1 MYIRRTQTRSN
12 ATGEAYFT
20 YRLVRSE
27 RIDGKVKQITLLNL
41 GRHFA
46 VDQSL
51 WPALC
56 VRIDELLAGQ
66 ACLVDIN
73 LPKAAAVEA
82 ERIVAQLQTHKAPA
96 VSLVAAAPAQ
106 PGTKPAAQS
115 ESAVVPATDVQA
127 VDVNTLELVR
137 PRSVGVEHIGLWAM
151 RQVDFTGMLLELG
164 LSSPI
169 RAAILGVI
177 IGRMAAPGSE
187 LATHRWLGQQ
197 SGLGELL
204 DVDFE
209 RMPLMTL
216 YRASDALMKHRDSI
230 ERTLFNRVHDLL
242 GLNITVTLYDL
253 TNTYF
258 EGSAAANPK
267 AKRGRSKQKRSDCPL
282 VTLGL
287 VLDGSGP
294 ST

>member
-12 ATGEAYFT
+12 ATGEPYFT

-27 RIDGKVKQITLLNL
+27 RIDGKVKQVTLLNL

-73 LPKAAAVEA
+73 LPKSAAVEA
-82 ERIVAQLQTHKAPA
+82 ERITAQLQTHKTPA
-96 VSLVAAAPAQ
+96 VSAVSTPAQ
-106 PGTKPAAQS
+106 SETKPAAQPES
-115 ESAVVPATDVQA
+115 EAVPVTDVQA

-151 RQVDFTGMLLELG
+151 RQVEFAELLRELG

-177 IGRMAAPGSE
+177 IGRMAAPG
-187 LATHRWLGQQ
+187 
-197 SGLGELL
+197 
-204 DVDFE
+204 
-209 RMPLMTL
+209 
-216 YRASDALMKHRDSI
+216 
-230 ERTLFNRVHDLL
+230 
-242 GLNITVTLYDL
+242 
-253 TNTYF
+253 
-258 EGSAAANPK
+258 
-267 AKRGRSKQKRSDCPL
+267 
-282 VTLGL
+282 
-287 VLDGSGP
+287 
-294 ST
+294 

>member
-12 ATGEAYFT
+12 ATGEPYFT

-27 RIDGKVKQITLLNL
+27 RIDGKVKQVTLLNL

-66 ACLVDIN
+66 ASLVEID
-73 LPKAAAVEA
+73 LPKSAAVEA
-82 ERIVAQLQTHKAPA
+82 DRIVAQLQLHKAPV
-96 VSLVAAAPAQ
+96 VSATATP
-106 PGTKPAAQS
+106 AQS
-115 ESAVVPATDVQA
+115 EAAPEAKAESEAVPATDVQA

-151 RQVDFTGMLLELG
+151 RQVDFTGLLLELG

-187 LATHRWLGQQ
+187 LAAYRWLGQQ

-216 YRASDALMKHRDSI
+216 YRASDALMKYR
-230 ERTLFNRVHDLL
+230 
-242 GLNITVTLYDL
+242 
-253 TNTYF
+253 
-258 EGSAAANPK
+258 
-267 AKRGRSKQKRSDCPL
+267 
-282 VTLGL
+282 
-287 VLDGSGP
+287 
-294 ST
+294 

>member
-12 ATGEAYFT
+12 ATGEPYFT

-27 RIDGKVKQITLLNL
+27 RIGGKVKQVTLLNL

-46 VDQSL
+46 VDPSL

-56 VRIDELLAGQ
+56 IRIDELLAGQ
-66 ACLVDIN
+66 ASLVEIN
-73 LPKAAAVEA
+73 LPNSAAVEA
-82 ERIVAQLQTHKAPA
+82 DRIVAQLQLHKAPV
-96 VSLVAAAPAQ
+96 VSATAIPAPSETG
-106 PGTKPAAQS
+106 PVAQS
-115 ESAVVPATDVQA
+115 EAVPPTDVQA
-127 VDVNTLELVR
+127 VDVNTLEWVR
-137 PRSVGVEHIGLWAM
+137 PRSIGVEQIGLWAM
-151 RQVDFTGMLLELG
+151 RQVEFAELLRELG

-187 LATHRWLGQQ
+187 LAAYRWLGQQ

-204 DVDFE
+204 DVDFQ

-216 YRASDALMKHRDSI
+216 YRASDALMKYRDII
-230 ERTLFNRVHDLL
+230 ERTLFNRLHDLL

-258 EGSAAANPK
+258 EGAAANPK
-267 AKRGRSKQKRSDCPL
+267 PNGVVPRKNGATARW
-282 VTLGL
+282 
-287 VLDGSGP
+287 
-294 ST
+294 